1 MSCIEETPTFSG
13 PITNESHK
21 NFVMNLLLSV
31 GLVSDRLNLAV
42 AYLACPLAAA
52 QRFISLREECFSF
65 CSSSSAHCLPSTP
78 KYASSTTV
86 PSPGYK
92 VCSLDVLASSMGCLT
107 FFQVDGSG
115 SGSNGNPALC
125 VSSEAVLV
133 YLKASDTCE
142 SGCFNLYVS
151 WYSTFGQQLGGY
163 HAAPGPCIN
172 GNYTFQYSPLVE
184 ALYRLEP
191 VYNGIPVQTGSC
203 DCPKHK
209 AIGITVSSC
218 SRCAAPPGDPCSPEA
233 GKPHYKSYDAANNV
247 PGGSQLV
254 FDYSRK

>member
-1 MSCIEETPTFSG
+1 M
-13 PITNESHK
+13 
-21 NFVMNLLLSV
+21 
-31 GLVSDRLNLAV
+31 
-42 AYLACPLAAA
+42 
-52 QRFISLREECFSF
+52 
-65 CSSSSAHCLPSTP
+65 
-78 KYASSTTV
+78 
-86 PSPGYK
+86 
-92 VCSLDVLASSMGCLT
+92 
-107 FFQVDGSG
+107 
-115 SGSNGNPALC
+115 
-125 VSSEAVLV
+125 SSEAVLV